1 MAIDPL
7 SSLSAFGSLPVSQPM
22 KRAAPNTA
30 ASAGGTDF
38 ANVLRD
44 LAKQTATTLKASEDT
59 AMKGIQGQA
68 SVQDVVQSVM
78 RAQTSLQAALAL
90 RDKTVSAYQDLIK
103 MTI

>member
-7 SSLSAFGSLPVSQPM
+7 SSISTLSSLPTSQL
-22 KRAAPNTA
+22 KKASASNAA
-30 ASAGGTDF
+30 ASAGATDF
-38 ANVLRD
+38 ASVLTD
-44 LAKQTATTLKASEDT
+44 LAKQTASTLKASEDT

-68 SVQDVVQSVM
+68 PVQDVVQSVM

-103 MTI
+103 MAI

>member
-7 SSLSAFGSLPVSQPM
+7 SSLSTFSSLPTSQL
-22 KRAAPNTA
+22 KKASASNVT
-30 ASAGGTDF
+30 ASAGATDF
-38 ANVLRD
+38 ASVLSD
-44 LAKQTATTLKASEDT
+44 LAKQTASTLKASEDT

-68 SVQDVVQSVM
+68 PVQDVVQSVM

-103 MTI
+103 MAI

>member
-1 MAIDPL
+1 ML
-7 SSLSAFGSLPVSQPM
+7 VSNAVP
-22 KRAAPNTA
+22 
-30 ASAGGTDF
+30 SAGATDF
-38 ANVLRD
+38 ASVLRD

-59 AMKGIQGQA
+59 AMNGIQGQA

-103 MTI
+103 MPI